1 MHRWSIYTNKKNLPT
16 SRPSGGGFPRHT
28 LVPDQALRDLHP
40 GLHGDLKC
48 GTPALGDRIDLALAS
63 LNDLSVGRHIAP
75 LFKFPEYRIDR
86 TLGRRTA
93 TVRGALHRARDFVAM
108 HRPRL

>member
-1 MHRWSIYTNKKNLPT
+1 MDDIYGQKNLPT

-48 GTPALGDRIDLALAS
+48 GTPALGDRIDLAWAS
-63 LNDLSVGRHIAP
+63 LNDLSAGRHIPP
-75 LFKFPEYRIDR
+75 LFKFSEYRIDR
-86 TLGRRTA
+86 ALSWRTT

-108 HRPRL
+108 HRLRLQH